1 MKRFFALVLALG
13 VCLFSVTAL
22 AEGKL
27 TVTEKNLIEFEGSS
41 NAYFFAKVENTG
53 DAAIGVGAGK
63 LVGFSS
69 DDDVL
74 VSESYVTANP
84 SSVIL
89 QPGESLYVSDS
100 IWESALETAD
110 IADFKFSMDTE
121 DYVSEVTFV
130 PCEATL
136 EMKERIRQLCVR
148 YPDQQHRRYSVWPL
162 CHRGAARSGGQS
174 GLRSGPV
181 R

>member
-84 SSVIL
+84 SSVLL

-100 IWESALETAD
+100 IWESA
-110 IADFKFSMDTE
+110 
-121 DYVSEVTFV
+121 
-130 PCEATL
+130 
-136 EMKERIRQLCVR
+136 R
-148 YPDQQHRRYSVWPL
+148 YRRLQVL
-162 CHRGAARSGGQS
+162 HGHG
-174 GLRSGPV
+174 GLRLRGNV
-181 R
+181 CALRGHLGDEG

>member
-1 MKRFFALVLALG
+1 MKRFFALVLALV

-89 QPGESLYVSDS
+89 QPGESL
-100 IWESALETAD
+100 
-110 IADFKFSMDTE
+110 
-121 DYVSEVTFV
+121 
-130 PCEATL
+130 
-136 EMKERIRQLCVR
+136 
-148 YPDQQHRRYSVWPL
+148 
-162 CHRGAARSGGQS
+162 
-174 GLRSGPV
+174 
-181 R
+181 

>member
-100 IWESALETAD
+100 IWESALET
-110 IADFKFSMDTE
+110 
-121 DYVSEVTFV
+121 
-130 PCEATL
+130 
-136 EMKERIRQLCVR
+136 
-148 YPDQQHRRYSVWPL
+148 RRYRRLQVLHGHGGL
-162 CHRGAARSGGQS
+162 CLRGDFCA
-174 GLRSGPV
+174 LRGHLGDEG
-181 R
+181 